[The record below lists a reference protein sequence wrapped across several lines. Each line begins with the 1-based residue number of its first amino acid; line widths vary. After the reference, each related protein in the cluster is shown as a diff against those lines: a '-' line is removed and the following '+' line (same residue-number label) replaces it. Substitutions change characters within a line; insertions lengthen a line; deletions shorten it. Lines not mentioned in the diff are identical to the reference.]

1 MIRRDDPVPPELV
14 TPTTESQLR
23 RLYHV
28 ALERGMSHD
37 QSLQYISF
45 RWGARDGNAMMTL
58 TGLVQEL
65 TAINEV
71 SLPMPNHQ
79 FNEMDTGNQDNCPP
93 TGSSSVENNTSSIN
107 PPAIRTPE
115 TTRMY
120 PRILPRPDT
129 SQSEVIPLV
138 DFSSYNLNSSPL
150 SFGSPSDVNSPLMH
164 DQTAQWP
171 SQVLM
176 SFSGQ
181 IRNEH
186 Q

>member
-58 TGLVQEL
+58 TGLVQDL
-65 TAINEV
+65 TAIHNEV

-79 FNEMDTGNQDNCPP
+79 FNELDTGNQDNCTP

-120 PRILPRPDT
+120 PNILPLPDY
-129 SQSEVIPLV
+129 SRNVQLSPARNFSAVELGSSP
-138 DFSSYNLNSSPL
+138 FSS
-150 SFGSPSDVNSPLMH
+150 SDVSAFSPNAITPI
-164 DQTAQWP
+164 QYP
-171 SQVLM
+171 
-176 SFSGQ
+176 F
-181 IRNEH
+181 
-186 Q
+186 